1 MYRKILVSTDGSRL
15 SDRAVK
21 EATLLAKAVDAKLVL
36 FHVLPPVRQPIYSE
50 GSSALIGIGSR
61 SKARKAAAAQ
71 ARRVLAAAGKK
82 AEAAG
87 VAATKDYA
95 VSASPHD
102 GIVAAAQKHR
112 CDLIVMASHGRRGL
126 SRFLLGSETQ
136 AVLSRA
142 RVPVLVV
149 R

>member
-1 MYRKILVSTDGSRL
+1 MYKKILVPTDGSRL

-21 EATLLAKAVDAKLVL
+21 EATLLAQALEAKLVL
-36 FHVLPPVRQPIYSE
+36 FHAFPPTQQLIYSE
-50 GSSALIGIGSR
+50 GSSAMLVSR
-61 SKARKAAAAQ
+61 QRLRKAAASR
-71 ARRVLAAAGKK
+71 ARRVLSAATKK
-82 AEAAG
+82 VAAG
-87 VAATKDYA
+87 VPVSKDYA
-95 VSASPHD
+95 ACASPHD

-112 CDLIVMASHGRRGL
+112 CDLIVMASHARRGL

-136 AVLSRA
+136 AVVSRA

>member
-1 MYRKILVSTDGSRL
+1 MYRKILVPTDGSRL

-21 EATLLAKAVDAKLVL
+21 EATLLAQAMDAKLVL
-36 FHVLPPVRQPIYSE
+36 FHALPDVHQQPIYSE
-50 GSSALIGIGSR
+50 GSSALLVSR
-61 SKARKAAAAQ
+61 RRVRKAAASR
-71 ARRVLAAAGKK
+71 ARGILTAAAKK
-82 AEAAG
+82 AQAAG
-87 VAATKDYA
+87 VSASRKYAAA
-95 VSASPHD
+95 ASPHD
-102 GIVAAAQKHR
+102 AIVTAAQKHR
-112 CDLIVMASHGRRGL
+112 CDLIVIASHGRRGL

>member
-1 MYRKILVSTDGSRL
+1 MYRRILVPTDGSRL

-21 EATLLAKAVDAKLVL
+21 EATLLAKAADAKLL
-36 FHVLPPVRQPIYSE
+36 LLHVLPPLTQPIYSE
-50 GSSALIGIGSR
+50 GSSAIMGSR
-61 SKARKAAAAQ
+61 SKARKAAAAR
-71 ARRVLAAAGKK
+71 ARRLLAAAGK
-82 AEAAG
+82 APEAAG
-87 VAATKDYA
+87 VAASNHYA

-102 GIVAAAQKHR
+102 GIVAAAQKLR
-112 CDLIVMASHGRRGL
+112 CDLIVMASHGRHGL